1 MNNDN
6 CGTGGRERKRGIT
19 RFVFAL
25 LLCACAVPVF
35 AATSGVSP
43 RQPDGVQLELFFEPL
58 DGEGWQLFFLAD
70 TVQRRLGAAG
80 LKVYPLVAKDKD
92 GHFSAKRGEP
102 ELAEALRLAVL
113 VKSYPG
119 KLLSYLGARSMSPAA
134 AGWRDAAVFSG
145 INPDELERRVAAD
158 GQAALGAAAARA
170 AGAGVTGTTLLVD
183 GKPYEGSR
191 RLIPLYEAANAALP
205 AARRIA
211 PPAGY
216 KPRPKAPPPD
226 FWVVL
231 SSGTKKNEALIG
243 AFDRY
248 FEDIKPSVLDYDS
261 TERAGKFPRLE
272 YAPAYIIAATP
283 DAKARLEKELQAGI
297 FKEAGGYLVY
307 EDRQGRGFYASRPVK
322 ENTLELFVMSECPF
336 GVSAENAVLAA
347 EKDGLLPPGLKLEIH
362 FIGDAKK
369 STSTAAVGGWEFS
382 SLHGE
387 PEWRENARQLFI
399 SRRFPDKFK
408 AYLLA
413 RNADIKSP
421 DWEKSAK
428 AVGID
433 AAAVA
438 AGSGEAEAML
448 AEDFAKTTALGIS
461 SSPTFVLGGRE
472 VMMGLGE
479 LAKTPGYEKIPAPGQ
494 TGAGCNK

>member
-6 CGTGGRERKRGIT
+6 FGTGGRELKRGIK
-19 RFVFAL
+19 RFAFAL
-25 LLCACAVPVF
+25 LLCVCSGPVF
-35 AATSGVSP
+35 AAPSSVSP

-70 TVQRRLGAAG
+70 MVKRRLPAAD
-80 LKVYPLVAKDKD
+80 LNVYPLVSKDKD
-92 GHFSAKRGEP
+92 GHFSARRGEA
-102 ELAEALRLAVL
+102 ELAEAMRLAMISRL
-113 VKSYPG
+113 YPG

-134 AGWRDAAVFSG
+134 DGWRDAAVFAG
-145 INPDELERRVAAD
+145 INPDELERLAAAD
-158 GQAALGAAAARA
+158 GQAALGTAAARA

-191 RLIPLYEAANAALP
+191 RLMPLYEAVNSALP
-205 AARRIA
+205 PARRMP

-216 KPRPKAPPPD
+216 KPRPKAPPPG

-231 SSGTKKNEALIG
+231 SSGMKKNEALVG
-243 AFDRY
+243 VFDRY
-248 FEDIKPSVLDYDS
+248 FEDIKPSVLDYGS
-261 TERAGKFPRLE
+261 AERAEKFPRLE

-283 DAKARLEKELQAGI
+283 DAKARLEKELQGGV
-297 FKEAGGYLVY
+297 FKETDGYLVY
-307 EDRQGRGFYASRPVK
+307 EDRQGRGFYASRAAK
-322 ENTLELFVMSECPF
+322 ENTLELYVMSECPF

-369 STSTAAVGGWEFS
+369 STSTAAGGGWEFS

-399 SRRFPDKFK
+399 SERFPDKFK
-408 AYLLA
+408 PYLLE
-413 RNADIKSP
+413 RNKDIKSP
-421 DWEKSAK
+421 DWEKPAK
-428 AVGID
+428 AAGID
-433 AAAVA
+433 TAAVA

-448 AEDFAKTTALGIS
+448 AGDFARTTALGIS
-461 SSPTFVLGGRE
+461 SSPTFVLDGRE

-479 LAKTPGYEKIPAPGQ
+479 LAKTPGYEKIPTPGQ

>member
-1 MNNDN
+1 MNNGN
-6 CGTGGRERKRGIT
+6 CEVTVVRKAKCGLKRLMLGA
-19 RFVFAL
+19 V
-25 LLCACAVPVF
+25 LCLSAGPVF
-35 AATSGVSP
+35 AAPSAPSA
-43 RQPDGVQLELFFEPL
+43 RPDAVQLELFFEPL

-70 TVQRRLGAAG
+70 TVQRRLAAAD
-80 LKVYPLVAKDKD
+80 LKVYPLVSKDKD
-92 GHFSAKRGEP
+92 GHFSAKRGEA

-113 VKSYPG
+113 VKAYPG

-134 AGWRDAAVFSG
+134 DGWRDAAVFAG
-145 INPDELERRVAAD
+145 INPDELERRAAAD
-158 GQAALGAAAARA
+158 GQAALAAAAARA
-170 AGAGVTGTTLLVD
+170 AGAGVTGTILLVD

-191 RLIPLYEAANAALP
+191 RLMPLYEAVNSALP
-205 AARRIA
+205 LTRRVP

-216 KPRPKAPPPD
+216 KPRPKAPPPA

-231 SSGTKKNEALIG
+231 SSGAKKNDALVG

-248 FEDIKPSVLDYDS
+248 FEGIKPSVLDYDS
-261 TERAGKFPRLE
+261 AERAEKFPQLE
-272 YAPAYIIAATP
+272 FAPAYIIAATP
-283 DAKARLEKELQAGI
+283 DAKARLEKELQAGV

-307 EDRQGRGFYASRPVK
+307 EDRQGRGIYASRAAK
-322 ENTLELFVMSECPF
+322 ENTLELFVMSECPY

-369 STSTAAVGGWEFS
+369 KDGGGWEFS

-413 RNADIKSP
+413 RNVDIKSP
-421 DWEKSAK
+421 DWEKPAK
-428 AVGID
+428 AAGID
-433 AAAVA
+433 TAAVA
-438 AGSGEAEAML
+438 AGSDEAAALL
-448 AEDFAKTTALGIS
+448 AEDFAKTSALGIT

-479 LAKTPGYEKIPAPGQ
+479 LGKTPGFEKIPAPGQ
-494 TGAGCNK
+494 SGAGCNK

>member
-1 MNNDN
+1 MNTDHSIDAA
-6 CGTGGRERKRGIT
+6 ERGQKKAGKRII
-19 RFVFAL
+19 FAL
-25 LLCACAVPVF
+25 LLCLGAGPGF
-35 AATSGVSP
+35 AAPGAAAA
-43 RQPDGVQLELFFEPL
+43 RPDGVKLELFFEPL

-113 VKSYPG
+113 VRSYPG

-134 AGWRDAAVFSG
+134 DGWRDAAVFAG
-145 INPDELERRVAAD
+145 INPDELERRVTAD
-158 GQAALGAAAARA
+158 GQAALAAAAARA
-170 AGAGVTGTTLLVD
+170 TGAGISATTLLVD

-191 RLIPLYEAANAALP
+191 RLMSLYEAVNAALP

-216 KPRPKAPPPD
+216 KPRPKAPPPG

-231 SSGTKKNEALIG
+231 SSGMKKNEALVG

-261 TERAGKFPRLE
+261 AERAGKFPRLD

-283 DAKARLEKELQAGI
+283 DARARLEKELQAGV
-297 FKEAGGYLVY
+297 FKEADGYLVY
-307 EDRQGRGFYASRPVK
+307 EDRQGRGFYASRAVK

-369 STSTAAVGGWEFS
+369 STATAAGGWEFS

-399 SRRFPDKFK
+399 SSRFPEKFK
-408 AYLLA
+408 TYLLE
-413 RNADIKSP
+413 RNKDIKSP
-421 DWEKSAK
+421 DWEKAAK
-428 AVGID
+428 AAGID

-438 AGSGEAEAML
+438 AGAGEAADML
-448 AEDFAKTTALGIS
+448 AGDFAKTTALGIN
-461 SSPTFVLGGRE
+461 SSPTFVLGGRA

-479 LAKTPGYEKIPAPGQ
+479 LVKTPGYEKIPAPGQ